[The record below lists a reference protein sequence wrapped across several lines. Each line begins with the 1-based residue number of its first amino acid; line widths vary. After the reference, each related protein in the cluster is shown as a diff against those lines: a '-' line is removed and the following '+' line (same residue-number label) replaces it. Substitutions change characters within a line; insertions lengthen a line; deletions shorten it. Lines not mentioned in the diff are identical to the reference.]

1 MNVFLNVLYTRAEL
15 QLMGYFDSIKQ
26 FQSFHVRIF
35 STILPTRHRFSFVF
49 QPSWDLVVRRI
60 LFEMSV
66 GLPSSS
72 ILEKEIGISSETTFL
87 FSSSRMQS
95 NFQIS
100 FTRQNRN
107 RIQKFLKLNLHT
119 TISGTFKDWPL
130 KLPIFSCG
138 PCLTGIARSRTF

>member
-119 TISGTFKDWPL
+119 TISGTFRDSPP
-130 KLPIFSCG
+130 KLLIFSCG
-138 PCLTGIARSRTF
+138 PCLTGIPTSRPL